1 VDLFPNPATSEVNII
16 SMSENETLLITIRD
30 INGKLIIDKNLTT
43 SNFISKLDLDLL
55 NGIYLVTI
63 TNTKNEKTT
72 KKLVITK

>member
-1 VDLFPNPATSEVNII
+1 VDLSPNPATSEVNII

>member
-1 VDLFPNPATSEVNII
+1 
-16 SMSENETLLITIRD
+16 MSENETLLITIRD